1 MAPDDSDRLFGQS
14 GGGGGRGRLR
24 NERPFG
30 DGLKCDVGVARA
42 VPDDALNLARRF
54 GYGSLVDGGHFGRV

>member
-14 GGGGGRGRLR
+14 GGGGRGGGLR
-24 NERPFG
+24 YEPPFC
-30 DGLKCDVGVARA
+30 DGLKCDVGVARG
-42 VPDDALNLARRF
+42 VPDGALNLARRF